1 MGILVWL
8 VVGVIAGFIAEKVMK
23 RDHGIL
29 TNLLVGLAGSF
40 IGGILSS
47 LVGIAAYGFIGSVVV
62 AAVGAVVLLWV
73 YDQIKNRQ

>member
-47 LVGIAAYGFIGSVVV
+47 LVGIAAYGFIGDIIV